1 MGLFGGIAAGIG
13 ANAIRRSEFAK
24 KHPLLGD
31 VTAGGLTMLGALS
44 PYEQGGRVTARQP
57 AVLHGGEYV
66 LPKGIKPTKAQMK
79 AVGKRKAM
87 AKKMMKAKPVRK
99 ARKPAPKKRMPQRK
113 NGGGVKGTKPQV
125 IPVVFA

>member
-66 LPKGIKPTKAQMK
+66 PALQIHGIKMESATIQAL
-79 AVGKRKAM
+79 
-87 AKKMMKAKPVRK
+87 KMENTRVLR
-99 ARKPAPKKRMPQRK
+99 
-113 NGGGVKGTKPQV
+113 
-125 IPVVFA
+125 